1 MKWAL
6 TTDSCRCGFEVIW
19 AYREAGCATGG
30 TVEGTELGLM
40 YSAAETETHLYFLCC
55 PITAGQ
61 CFDVRKDISEFITW
75 YLFTR

>member
-6 TTDSCRCGFEVIW
+6 TTDSCRYGFEVIW
-19 AYREAGCATGG
+19 AHGEAGGA
-30 TVEGTELGLM
+30 VEGTELGLM
-40 YSAAETETHLYFLCC
+40 YSAAETETRLYFLCC

-61 CFDVRKDISEFITW
+61 CFDVREDISEFITW